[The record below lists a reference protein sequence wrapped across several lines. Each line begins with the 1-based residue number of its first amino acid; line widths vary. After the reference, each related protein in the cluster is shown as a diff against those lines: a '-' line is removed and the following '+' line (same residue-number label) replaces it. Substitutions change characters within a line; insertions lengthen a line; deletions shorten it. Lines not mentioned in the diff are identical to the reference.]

1 MTALD
6 TAFAATAL
14 VAVAGGLLAVTTRHV
29 VHAALWLVVALLG
42 VAGSLLVLGAELV
55 ALVLVLVYVGAVVVL
70 VLFAL
75 MLTRAPIGP
84 DLEHAAGPWRTAGA
98 ALLGGAV
105 ALLLGS
111 VLLPLA
117 GEPVER
123 TDVSSTQVAG
133 QLFGTWVWPFELLS
147 LLLLAAVVAA
157 LAVSRIPREE
167 RPAESAGAEPVEPV
181 EPATATGR
189 TRRPRRAG
197 GGPVIHLAGPYLL
210 AAALVGLGVFGITVR
225 RNAVLLLVGVEL
237 VLSGGLVLM
246 VTTQAAGADRW
257 AAGSVLPL
265 FVITIAA
272 AETVVALAIILTA
285 FRQRS
290 RVDLDEPSGE
300 AP

>member
-6 TAFAATAL
+6 TAFAATAVL
-14 VAVAGGLLAVTTRHV
+14 AVVGGLFAVTTRHV

-84 DLEHAAGPWRTAGA
+84 DEAHRPGVWRTLGA

-105 ALLLGS
+105 ATLLGS

-117 GEPVER
+117 EPVQR
-123 TDVSSTQVAG
+123 ADVTSTQVAG

-147 LLLLAAVVAA
+147 LLLLVALVAA

-167 RPAESAGAEPVEPV
+167 V
-181 EPATATGR
+181 
-189 TRRPRRAG
+189 
-197 GGPVIHLAGPYLL
+197 
-210 AAALVGLGVFGITVR
+210 AA
-225 RNAVLLLVGVEL
+225 
-237 VLSGGLVLM
+237 
-246 VTTQAAGADRW
+246 
-257 AAGSVLPL
+257 
-265 FVITIAA
+265 
-272 AETVVALAIILTA
+272 
-285 FRQRS
+285 
-290 RVDLDEPSGE
+290 
-300 AP
+300 